1 MAGGAAGG
9 TRAGYEC
16 RDWLPVNE
24 LGGAT
29 RHPAH
34 LTEEQVA
41 QRVRQQVEASLDPGG
56 PILQLSDETYFL
68 DPEGHWV
75 VSTQS
80 TRYRNSRTE
89 VETLLRQRMRGLR
102 SVSFQLPCEEDVLPS
117 AFEDKPLCVP
127 RQLAELL
134 QLSVEEVCADF
145 DAMLRH
151 DWRRL
156 GISAEEVREF
166 CVWRNAPMRVLSS
179 QGDLVDSYDPALKE
193 HRTVCFLAFDGH
205 CYMYRAVKRVLE
217 RQAARVLYR
226 GEARQTLPPIQEWRR
241 FDAADVQPGLFWC
254 EDLREARRQ
263 LMAAGESPKVAM
275 SSPAQYTGKTYL
287 ARTIVAR
294 LREQGE
300 AVHLVSKTHCSA
312 QNLGLGAQTADH
324 WVRRYVRGG
333 SAQKL
338 DWLVVEEI
346 TQLDMALSARR
357 WSTSSSSAT
366 WPAGTGTSSRRTCAP
381 TPASSTS

>member
-1 MAGGAAGG
+1 M
-9 TRAGYEC
+9 
-16 RDWLPVNE
+16 NE

-41 QRVRQQVEASLDPGG
+41 QRVRQQVEASLDPGHV
-56 PILQLSDETYFL
+56 LQLSDETYFL

-80 TRYRNSRTE
+80 TRYRGRAAE
-89 VETLLRQRMRGLR
+89 RLRG
-102 SVSFQLPCEEDVLPS
+102 
-117 AFEDKPLCVP
+117 KPLCVP

-205 CYMYRAVKRVLE
+205 C
-217 RQAARVLYR
+217 
-226 GEARQTLPPIQEWRR
+226 
-241 FDAADVQPGLFWC
+241 
-254 EDLREARRQ
+254 
-263 LMAAGESPKVAM
+263 
-275 SSPAQYTGKTYL
+275 
-287 ARTIVAR
+287 
-294 LREQGE
+294 
-300 AVHLVSKTHCSA
+300 
-312 QNLGLGAQTADH
+312 
-324 WVRRYVRGG
+324 
-333 SAQKL
+333 
-338 DWLVVEEI
+338 
-346 TQLDMALSARR
+346 
-357 WSTSSSSAT
+357 
-366 WPAGTGTSSRRTCAP
+366 
-381 TPASSTS
+381 

>member
-1 MAGGAAGG
+1 M
-9 TRAGYEC
+9 
-16 RDWLPVNE
+16 
-24 LGGAT
+24 
-29 RHPAH
+29 
-34 LTEEQVA
+34 
-41 QRVRQQVEASLDPGG
+41 
-56 PILQLSDETYFL
+56 
-68 DPEGHWV
+68 

-80 TRYRNSRTE
+80 TQYRNSRTE

-102 SVSFQLPCEEDVLPS
+102 SVSFQLPCEEDVLQS

-226 GEARQTLPPIQEWRR
+226 GEARQTLPPI
-241 FDAADVQPGLFWC
+241 
-254 EDLREARRQ
+254 
-263 LMAAGESPKVAM
+263 
-275 SSPAQYTGKTYL
+275 
-287 ARTIVAR
+287 
-294 LREQGE
+294 
-300 AVHLVSKTHCSA
+300 
-312 QNLGLGAQTADH
+312 
-324 WVRRYVRGG
+324 G
-333 SAQKL
+333 SAL
-338 DWLVVEEI
+338 
-346 TQLDMALSARR
+346 TPR
-357 WSTSSSSAT
+357 TC
-366 WPAGTGTSSRRTCAP
+366 SRACSGARTCARRGASLWPLARAPRWPSENGVAPDPPWTASRPQICGCAASAFPSAAP
-381 TPASSTS
+381 TAT